1 MRAVLEQKHS
11 EQGVSRLIPQV
22 FFASIFAS
30 CEHYKSA
37 KVCPRQ
43 FTKVRAMS
51 VKYSATFTYATTAL
65 MVSEQNLRTTASQ
78 LGSQSATMISR
89 RVIRYQLEV
98 IQISHCVQLGA

>member
-1 MRAVLEQKHS
+1 
-11 EQGVSRLIPQV
+11 
-22 FFASIFAS
+22 
-30 CEHYKSA
+30 
-37 KVCPRQ
+37 
-43 FTKVRAMS
+43 MS